1 LDREINWIEKQA
13 LNLANKS
20 ENIEGLRRINQQI
33 SGMVG
38 IQMIVFAI
46 LGIAVIGAVNV
57 IFFWL
62 VKGELKRRKLIWSNI
77 KLLSINT

>member
-1 LDREINWIEKQA
+1 MDREINWIEKQA

-62 VKGELKRRKLIWSNI
+62 VKGELKRRKLI
-77 KLLSINT
+77 

>member
-1 LDREINWIEKQA
+1 
-13 LNLANKS
+13 
-20 ENIEGLRRINQQI
+20 
-33 SGMVG
+33 MVG

-62 VKGELKRRKLIWSNI
+62 VKGELKRRKLI
-77 KLLSINT
+77 